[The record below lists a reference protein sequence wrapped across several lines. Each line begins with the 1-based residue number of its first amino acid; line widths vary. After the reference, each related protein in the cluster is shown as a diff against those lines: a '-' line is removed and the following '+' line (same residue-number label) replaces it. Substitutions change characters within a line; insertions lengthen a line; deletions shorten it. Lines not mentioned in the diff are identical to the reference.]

1 MKLSRTLGPNC
12 EEASCSDSMVIEK
25 IQLATVIIELAMT
38 DKIAQAAS
46 GPNVYS
52 KPKSLTLPIPSQVSN
67 SISRNDSPIATVHIM
82 TGTNQKLE
90 FRRPQNAETRIRENG
105 VAMLCF
111 FRLIVF
117 QGHFG
122 LISVG

>member
-1 MKLSRTLGPNC
+1 
-12 EEASCSDSMVIEK
+12 MVIEK

-38 DKIAQAAS
+38 DKIARAAS

-67 SISRNDSPIATVHIM
+67 SISRNDSPIATAHIM

-90 FRRPQNAETRIRENG
+90 FRRPQNVETRVSENG